1 MNITIDG
8 QTYDLN
14 TLSDEAK
21 AQIASIQAV
30 DIKLNE
36 LRRDTAFVMTARN
49 SYAQA
54 LKKSLEAAGAGASPS
69 PEINTEA
76 VAASAKK
83 REVSKAN

>member
-14 TLSDEAK
+14 TLSEEAK

-36 LRRDTAFVMTARN
+36 LRRDTAIAMTARN

-54 LKKSLEAAGAGASPS
+54 LKKSLEAVSS
-69 PEINTEA
+69 S
-76 VAASAKK
+76 AAPNSEMKSDSVTTTNKK
-83 REVSKAN
+83 RESSKAS